1 MAKNVC
7 VPLLTPDF
15 LSSIL
20 YINKPMRSCK
30 SPLKKYQL
38 FIFGFFL
45 LTASHLLAAIRF
57 EKANILL
64 ITIDTLRPDR
74 LSCYSQKYLQTKNI
88 DSLAKAGVLF
98 ERAFAHNPLTL
109 PSHVN
114 ILLGVTPLFHGV
126 SENAPSVVADDFLTL
141 AEFLKAKGYQTAAF
155 IGAFPLDSRFG
166 LNQGFDLY
174 DEAYPARSGSPLVYP
189 ERRAEKV
196 IESAMAWWS
205 KVDKSKR
212 WFVWIHLWDP
222 HAPYWPPEPYAS
234 RYKNDPYTG
243 EVAYVDEQIGKLL
256 SFLKANNWTKDT
268 LIVLT
273 GDHGEALGEHGEM
286 THGYFAYNSTLW
298 IPLIISGPKIKP
310 GRITA
315 YAAHIDIFPTICDYL
330 GLSPPPHLQGLS
342 LIPLIEG
349 KKPKERAIYFESLEP
364 HLSRGWAPIRGFIE
378 KGKKFIESPIP
389 ELYDLEKDFN
399 EANNLAPQ
407 EDLQP
412 FFSRLNQL
420 KEQLTSPL
428 RAKSQTVLTR
438 EVKEKLRSLGY
449 LASAPSP
456 PKEKYGPEDDLKNL
470 LVYEQKIDQAIFLE
484 EQGKIAESLYLL
496 HEVIRQRRDF
506 GKAYERLAHLYRRQ
520 GLEEEALKI
529 MEEGYKANPNNYV
542 LVSGFG
548 ILLVQLGKSDR
559 GISILEEALKIY
571 DRDPE
576 VYNHLGI
583 AYWQKGDWQNS
594 LLAYEK
600 AINLDPHDALIFNNL
615 GTLYLTMAVK
625 SGGKEKLL
633 QAEEIFKKAIAM
645 DPSLAAAHNGLG
657 SVYKLL
663 GNRLDEAISCWEKAL
678 ELKPDYDYPLYNLG
692 LAFLE
697 KGEKARALDYFL
709 RYLKIKG
716 KNLSAREREEIEA
729 LIARCRQ

>member
-1 MAKNVC
+1 
-7 VPLLTPDF
+7 LTRSSF
-15 LSSIL
+15 SSIL
-20 YINKPMRSCK
+20 NNKAMRPRK
-30 SPLKKYQL
+30 YVTKKYQ
-38 FIFGFFL
+38 FFL
-45 LTASHLLAAIRF
+45 FGIFFLTASFLLAAVRF

-74 LSCYSQKYLQTKNI
+74 LSCYSQKYLQTNNI
-88 DSLAKAGVLF
+88 DSLARAGFLF

-114 ILLGVTPLFHGV
+114 ILLGVTALFHGV
-126 SENAPSVVADDFLTL
+126 SENARSVVAGDFLTL

-174 DEAYPARSGSPLVYP
+174 DEAYPARSGSPFVYP
-189 ERRAEKV
+189 ERRAERV

-205 KVDKSKR
+205 KMDKSKK

-222 HAPYWPPEPYAS
+222 HAPYWPPEPFAS

-256 SFLKANNWTKDT
+256 SFLAKNNWAQNT
-268 LIVLT
+268 LIILT

-310 GRITA
+310 GRSA
-315 YAAHIDIFPTICDYL
+315 AWVAHIDIFPTICDYL
-330 GLSPPPHLQGLS
+330 GLSRPPHLQGIS
-342 LIPLIEG
+342 LIPFIEG
-349 KKPKERAIYFESLEP
+349 KRPEKERAIYFESLEP
-364 HLSRGWAPIRGFIE
+364 HLSRGWAPIRGFME

-389 ELYDLEKDFN
+389 ELYDLEKDFH

-407 EDLQP
+407 ENLQP

-420 KEQLTSPL
+420 KEELSSPL

-449 LASAPSP
+449 LASPPSP

-470 LVYEQKIDQAIFLE
+470 LIYEQKVDQAIFLE
-484 EQGKIAESLYLL
+484 EQGKIAESIYLL
-496 HEVIRQRRDF
+496 HEVIRQRKDF
-506 GKAYERLAHLYRRQ
+506 GKAYERLAHLYRMQ
-520 GLEEEALKI
+520 GLVEEALKV
-529 MEEGYKANPNNYV
+529 MEEGYKANPDNYV

-559 GISILEEALKIY
+559 GISILKEALKIY

-583 AYWQKGDWQNS
+583 AYWQKGDWLS
-594 LLAYEK
+594 SRLAYER
-600 AINLDPHDALIFNNL
+600 AISLDPHDALIFNNL
-615 GTLYLTMAVK
+615 ATLYLTMALK
-625 SGGKEKLL
+625 SGGKEELL

-645 DPSLAAAHNGLG
+645 DATLAAAHNGLG
-657 SVYKLL
+657 SVYKLSA
-663 GNRLDEAISCWEKAL
+663 RLDEAISCWEKAL

-692 LAFLE
+692 LAYLE

-729 LIARCRQ
+729 LIAKCR